1 MVVNLMEVQLHYE
14 TQTYEGPRDEG
25 VTFMYCLL
33 EMRTK
38 GAIVKLE
45 IKDQKNLFMLFSF
58 FFLL

>member
-1 MVVNLMEVQLHYE
+1 MEVQLHYE